1 MNSHQSKRIRYE
13 FIFKSQDNFQYEL
26 EIDQSTLEH
35 SAPLGSAPKW
45 AQLPVEK
52 CVICPLSSQKTE
64 YCPLALRIA
73 PVLSFKPHP
82 AFESVQIKVHKDNM
96 TISSQTTIQEAYRS
110 LIGLIMAT
118 SGCPHTGFFK
128 PMAWFHLPFATQ
140 DETLFRACATFL
152 LFQFFD
158 PVDPESDNHFTDLK
172 HIYENIHIVNQ
183 QITKRLKK
191 ASASESTMNALTI
204 LDIFAQ
210 SFLPTLNESLQELAF
225 LFKPGIPEISFD
237 TFDDDL

>member
-1 MNSHQSKRIRYE
+1 MDKNHTKPVRYE
-13 FIFKSQDNFQYEL
+13 FIFQSQDNFQYEVD
-26 EIDQSTLEH
+26 IDPTTLEH
-35 SAPLGSAPKW
+35 PAPLGTPPAW
-45 AQLPVEK
+45 TELDVDK
-52 CVICPLSSQKTE
+52 CPHCPLKSEGTAH
-64 YCPLALRIA
+64 CPLARRVA
-73 PVLSFKPHP
+73 PILSFSAHP
-82 AFESVQIKVHKDNM
+82 AFESVKIRVHKDN
-96 TISSQTTIQEAYRS
+96 TTIESETTVQEAYRS

-158 PVDPESDNHFTDLK
+158 PVDPESENHFTDLK
-172 HIYENIHIVNQ
+172 HVYEDIHIVNQ
-183 QITKRLKK
+183 HIAKRLKK
-191 ASASESTMNALTI
+191 ASASESTLNALTI

-225 LFKPGIPEISFD
+225 LFKPGINEVSFENP
-237 TFDDDL
+237 